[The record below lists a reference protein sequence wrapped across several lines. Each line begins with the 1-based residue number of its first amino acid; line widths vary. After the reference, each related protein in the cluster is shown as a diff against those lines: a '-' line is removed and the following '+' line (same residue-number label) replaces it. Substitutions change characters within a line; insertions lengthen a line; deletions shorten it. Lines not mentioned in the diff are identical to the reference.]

1 MTTPFDIVALG
12 ESLLRLTPPMLQ
24 RLGQNSVFDVHVGG
38 SESNTLSAMSRL
50 GLNCTWLSRLPDT
63 ELGDMVRECL
73 AQHGVN
79 TEHVTSGGSD
89 RMGLYFYEPG
99 KRPFKAQVIYDRAN
113 SAAAKMSPNDLP
125 EALFRSHNVRMFHT
139 TGITLGLSESARMT
153 VESAISLA
161 KAEGVKVSF
170 DINYR
175 QKLWSPEHARE
186 CLESVLSAVDLVLVA
201 ERDIE
206 TLWPELFQPT
216 ARATL
221 EGFQH
226 LAPEAT
232 VVMTRGKDGA
242 ALLSADGHYCVVEAF
257 EATEVERLGGGD
269 AFAAG
274 FLTAWLEGQSHQVA
288 LLWGAAVA
296 AYKYATPGDV
306 AWVSRH
312 QVESLISG
320 ATSSG
325 VLR

>member
-1 MTTPFDIVALG
+1 MTTPLDIVALG

-24 RLGQNSVFDVHVGG
+24 RLGQNSVFDVQVGG

-50 GLNCTWLSRLPDT
+50 GLRCTWLSRLPDT
-63 ELGDMVRECL
+63 ELGDMVREFL
-73 AQHGVN
+73 AQHGVS
-79 TEHVTSGGSD
+79 TEHVASGGND
-89 RMGLYFYEPG
+89 RIGLYFYEPG
-99 KRPFKAQVIYDRAN
+99 KTPFKAQVIYDRAN
-113 SAAAKMSPNDLP
+113 SAAAKMSPDELP
-125 EALFRSHNVRMFHT
+125 EALFCSHNVRLFHT

-153 VESAISLA
+153 VERAIALA
-161 KAEGVKVSF
+161 KAGGVRVSF

-175 QKLWSPEHARE
+175 QKLWSPDYARE

-226 LAPEAT
+226 LAPAAT
-232 VVMTRGKDGA
+232 LVMTRGKDGA
-242 ALLSADGHYCVVEAF
+242 ALLSADGQFCVAEAF

-274 FLTAWLEGQSHQVA
+274 FLTAWLEGQSHQNA
-288 LLWGAAVA
+288 LVWGAAVA

-306 AWVSRH
+306 ALINRE
-312 QVESLISG
+312 QVASLISG
-320 ATSSG
+320 SASAG
-325 VLR
+325 VFR